1 MRPQIEPKYKKILIG
16 AVLQVKNSTPARKYL
31 FRNCF
36 RFSAFFLLQRENQK
50 K

>member
-16 AVLQVKNSTPARKYL
+16 AVLRVKNSTPVRKYL
-31 FRNCF
+31 FISGF
-36 RFSAFFLLQRENQK
+36 RFSAFFLLQSENQK